1 MKRLFACLALSSLLI
16 YCLLSCSAEK
26 SIIIS
31 NEWHTEYEGIFVTLD
46 SVSYRDGNPVF
57 NVTWHNE
64 TDIAAEVESW
74 CVIQYEREDSV
85 WGSTNFC
92 GADVI
97 RDESPIIELQPNS
110 EYSHTYNL
118 WPYKLDRRGS
128 YRIKGTFSIGAVD
141 AREYYSAVTLFEY
154 KRA

>member
-1 MKRLFACLALSSLLI
+1 MKPRSEKAVIYNRTLWRSDMKRLFACLALSSLLI

-97 RDESPIIELQPNS
+97 RDESPIHRVKSP
-110 EYSHTYNL
+110 T
-118 WPYKLDRRGS
+118 
-128 YRIKGTFSIGAVD
+128 
-141 AREYYSAVTLFEY
+141 SASVVTPL
-154 KRA
+154 RSR